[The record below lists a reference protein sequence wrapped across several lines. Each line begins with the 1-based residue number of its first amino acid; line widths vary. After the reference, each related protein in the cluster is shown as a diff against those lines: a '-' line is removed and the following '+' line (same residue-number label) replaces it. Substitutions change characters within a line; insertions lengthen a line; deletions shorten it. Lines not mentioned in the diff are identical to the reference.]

1 MKNPGKVDIP
11 FWKTCIA
18 QDAAMIQ
25 LPGRKAPARDRP
37 LKRFQEPA
45 VYSFTNSNF
54 PLESFPPTER
64 TRALR
69 EHPLLA

>member
-11 FWKTCIA
+11 FWKTCIT
-18 QDAAMIQ
+18 QNAAMIQ
-25 LPGRKAPARDRP
+25 LPGRKAPARDTP
-37 LKRFQEPA
+37 QEVSGPA